1 VVLVVPRLAVGF
13 REFEVHDPAKPLL
26 ARDGERLFVAVTI
39 DPKHA
44 LPPSLDSVPSAVVPV
59 NDVDQLPAEREVAM
73 TTPNHSS
80 YREQDP
86 WQANDTWTEDRDREA
101 WSRQDDNE
109 LEEPVADTPMTER
122 NGPPSPMAVAAGLTA
137 AGWWLRRHG
146 TFPGAL
152 LAGFVAGVFV
162 WLSDD
167 GVVDS
172 FDVVLQ
178 HLP

>member
-1 VVLVVPRLAVGF
+1 MAHFDPMRYRRGLVARHAHTLGEHFTNLSHKVRQAVAAAPSETLARLAHDT
-13 REFEVHDPAKPLL
+13 VHGLL
-26 ARDGERLFVAVTI
+26 RQPT
-39 DPKHA
+39 
-44 LPPSLDSVPSAVVPV
+44 LPTSLPRRS
-59 NDVDQLPAEREVAM
+59 
-73 TTPNHSS
+73 HS

-86 WQANDTWTEDRDREA
+86 WQESDTWTEDRDRET

-109 LEEPVADTPMTER
+109 LDDPVADTPMIESNR
-122 NGPPSPMAVAAGLTA
+122 PPSPMAVAVGLTA

-172 FDVVLQ
+172 LDVVLQ
-178 HLP
+178 HL